1 MYRSNTKLY
10 VHCIWSTWDRL
21 PLLQP
26 HIEARLYA
34 SIAAKCFELKCKI
47 IAIGGYRDHVHLLV
61 RLPSTLSVA
70 MLVQEVKGASSQGA
84 SSH

>member
-26 HIEARLYA
+26 HIEA
-34 SIAAKCFELKCKI
+34 
-47 IAIGGYRDHVHLLV
+47 
-61 RLPSTLSVA
+61 
-70 MLVQEVKGASSQGA
+70 KGPPPIE
-84 SSH
+84 